1 MEQRQKRV
9 LKVLSRIQK
18 MVEESEDEAI
28 FISEALN
35 NMLEDLSMNDAFGT
49 EGQMDPR
56 GDMRD
61 ETYSMDFVQGI
72 DD

>member
-1 MEQRQKRV
+1 MELAQKRV
-9 LKVLSRIQK
+9 LKVLSRMK
-18 MVEESEDEAI
+18 MMVEESEDD
-28 FISEALN
+28 ALLFSGDLD
-35 NMLEDLSMNDAFGT
+35 NMLENMSMNDAFGT

-61 ETYSMDFVQGI
+61 DTYSMDFVQGV

>member
-1 MEQRQKRV
+1 MELAQKRV

-18 MVEESEDEAI
+18 MVEESEDETI

-35 NMLEDLSMNDAFGT
+35 NMLENMSMDDAFGT

-61 ETYSMDFVQGI
+61 DTYSMDFVQGV